1 MCQVAPDQTSHLD
14 SHGSGLFPLV
24 NFMVGHSAVGI
35 VINSGGDIQYAEEYE
50 LLHWGW
56 SHLVNMLLCCS
67 IRMCEFGDGMY
78 FLYLTRPILIM
89 CVLTSTS
96 TLSFSLT
103 LGKRRLARHQRP
115 CKHFNE

>member
-35 VINSGGDIQYAEEYE
+35 LINSGGDIHNVEEYE

-56 SHLVNMLLCCS
+56 SHLVNMFHLY
-67 IRMCEFGDGMY
+67 INTQ
-78 FLYLTRPILIM
+78 FLTN
-89 CVLTSTS
+89 S
-96 TLSFSLT
+96 
-103 LGKRRLARHQRP
+103 
-115 CKHFNE
+115 